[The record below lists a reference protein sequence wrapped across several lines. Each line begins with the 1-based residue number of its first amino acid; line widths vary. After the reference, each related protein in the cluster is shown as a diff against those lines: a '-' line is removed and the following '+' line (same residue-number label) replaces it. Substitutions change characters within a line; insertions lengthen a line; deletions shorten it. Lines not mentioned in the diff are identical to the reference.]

1 MCVNVSVCECVSVG
15 ACACVGVRVC
25 EGKCEC
31 ECTSMGVCERVPPVE
46 RDHHRAMRVQR
57 RLYSWGS
64 GLLRA

>member
-1 MCVNVSVCECVSVG
+1 MWVSVGVREFVSVSVSVCECGCMSVSEWE
-15 ACACVGVRVC
+15 GVP
-25 EGKCEC
+25 G
-31 ECTSMGVCERVPPVE
+31 VE